1 MRLNSHISVTFAIV
15 KLFHMIGTIVNT
27 TAIILGSIAGALLHR
42 GIGEKYKTILY
53 NGLGLASL
61 AIGLNATVHNLPK
74 SQYPVLFIVAIAIG
88 GVFGTWLDID
98 GWFKRL
104 INKGPTPNPSR
115 GEGGLDTL
123 SDSRSF
129 SKTNQTPLPS
139 EGDWGLQSSHRYG
152 CGPTKGS
159 ESLIRD
165 GGDEGGL
172 QAGYQGSLADGLS
185 TAILLYCIGPLSML
199 GPVISAL
206 QGDNTFLFT
215 NATLDLISSIIFS
228 ATYGIGMILA
238 APVLF
243 CWQGMFWLVAKI
255 SSEAVS
261 DALMSELLIVGG
273 LLITASG
280 LSLLKLKDCKTLNLL
295 PALLVPVL
303 WFLAKSVFFPTL

>member
-1 MRLNSHISVTFAIV
+1 
-15 KLFHMIGTIVNT
+15 MIGTIVNT
-27 TAIILGSIAGALLHR
+27 TTIILGSIAGALLHR

-98 GWFKRL
+98 GWFKR
-104 INKGPTPNPSR
+104 IVNRKSTTPTPNPSR
-115 GEGGLDTL
+115 GEGSLNTL
-123 SDSRSF
+123 TTDNITSNA
-129 SKTNQTPLPS
+129 NQAPLPS
-139 EGDWGLQSSHRYG
+139 GGAGDGYR
-152 CGPTKGS
+152 
-159 ESLIRD
+159 ES
-165 GGDEGGL
+165 
-172 QAGYQGSLADGLS
+172 GSLADGLS